1 MIRAW
6 RPCRTQ
12 DYLTSYQK
20 NIPRKTG
27 QRHILLTLDV
37 DTVRIKDG
45 VPYQVRVIYVLPFLA
60 SQMQVG
66 YIVRTTKEG
75 GSAVQ
80 GPYLLRQAEW
90 LVYFTTDNL
99 LQNSSFYLSIRE
111 FHTLLYA
118 ENTAVDTR
126 VWRLCM
132 EAHVNIGDRRGWS
145 RLGTRFHITY
155 IATGQTFCGWN
166 ECNVSENNVSMCY

>member
-1 MIRAW
+1 MHVLLLQNYKSYGSICGISVIRAL

-20 NIPRKTG
+20 NIPRKTC

-75 GSAVQ
+75 GSAVP
-80 GPYLLRQAEW
+80 GARGGVGGGGAGLCG
-90 LVYFTTDNL
+90 
-99 LQNSSFYLSIRE
+99 
-111 FHTLLYA
+111 
-118 ENTAVDTR
+118 
-126 VWRLCM
+126 VWNGR
-132 EAHVNIGDRRGWS
+132 
-145 RLGTRFHITY
+145 
-155 IATGQTFCGWN
+155 
-166 ECNVSENNVSMCY
+166 